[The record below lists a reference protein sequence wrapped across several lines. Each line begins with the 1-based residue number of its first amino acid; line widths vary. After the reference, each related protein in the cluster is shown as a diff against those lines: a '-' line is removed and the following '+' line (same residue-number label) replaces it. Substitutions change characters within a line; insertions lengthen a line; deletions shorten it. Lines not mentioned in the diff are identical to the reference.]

1 MHFTLQVHWISML
14 TTLNLDIITVSG
26 DLINF
31 LVGHKNTLEEVSLN
45 TCYIKPT
52 FSSIERNIN
61 CIHQSELFTSIVS
74 VYLDKLHWSA
84 LVGWRISF
92 PEKETLANIYKEKN
106 NKVRNILQQDSG
118 KIFFVYAF

>member
-1 MHFTLQVHWISML
+1 ML
-14 TTLNLDIITVSG
+14 TTLNLDIITVSK

-52 FSSIERNIN
+52 LGGIERNIN

-74 VYLDKLHWSA
+74 VYPDKLRWSA
-84 LVGWRISF
+84 LVGWRIPFSK
-92 PEKETLANIYKEKN
+92 KETLANIYKEKN
-106 NKVRNILQQDSG
+106 DKMHNILQQDSG